1 MHLSTSKK
9 ILSSVVT
16 TTTVFWSMGLASL
29 APLAALA
36 AVNLNAGDLIR
47 GNATP
52 AVYYYGGDGKRY
64 VFPNEKTFSTWY
76 SDFSS
81 VKKISDAD
89 LQAISLASSNA
100 TYRPGTRLVKVTT
113 DPKVYAVD
121 KNGTLRWVKT
131 EAVAVALW
139 GASWASSVDD
149 LPDAFFANYHV
160 GSDIN
165 AAADFSVTAVQ
176 AASTTIAMD
185 KGLTGTVTVTG
196 ALSVSL
202 ASDSPA
208 AASVVNGAADV
219 ILTKVAFT
227 GTGTVTSLK
236 VTRTGL
242 SSDIRLL
249 NVKLFD
255 GTTQLGNSQT
265 LNSQHQATFNG
276 LNIVVSGSKT
286 LTIAGDIAAG
296 GAGEILKLGISSSAD
311 VVLSGGVSPSGTFPI
326 EGNGMTVVTVGIGSA
341 TLSQGPQHPTSDVQ
355 VDADA
360 ADYRFTQ
367 LRITAG
373 SNEDIT
379 VKQIVA
385 VRSGTA
391 ADGDV
396 KNVKLVND
404 TAGATLGTVASLA
417 NGRAV
422 FDSLNVVIKKG
433 AYVDLSILASVTGA
447 GSSRTLGFELHDGTS
462 YLIRV
467 VGATYGFGIT
477 PGPATPTA
485 GQFCATAGVG
495 TSGPVLPVGNGSCTT
510 QTIKLGTLD
519 VSRSAQS
526 PSAGNVP
533 IGGSNV
539 TFGAFDFRVTGEPV
553 RVSTMKLLLTVTPT
567 GVTTAATNELTNI
580 GIFDSTGALLA
591 GPKDGSGTAGA
602 AGTAVT
608 ETLSYTDTITLPV
621 GTTVLFVKGNLS
633 TSMSAS
639 DTVLITVQQ
648 PNTAGNFTV
657 RGDQSG
663 KSITPRTASAVAAT
677 TQTIQGPTLRA
688 FTAANPPIGSIV
700 AGIQGFTFATINLD
714 TSGSGEDLKVSEIKL
729 TDTVVLNS
737 AVGDLAQLEL
747 WGDSDNTD
755 TTDTIA
761 PIQTTN
767 STSVGLATN
776 TFTFSRPLKVSKTKG
791 TTLYMKANVL
801 ASALTTGTPSHKLA
815 VSAVTATGWTTGTT
829 VTVTPSGTGQAQTIV
844 GSGSLKVEMSGTPI
858 DQAQLVA
865 GQLGN
870 AFVQYKL
877 KAQNESID
885 IKTLPVSLAVAA
897 SESAVP
903 SGVPT
908 AAQIGSV
915 GNLTAY
921 TSDTP
926 DGTMTMVGNSG
937 VTFDPVLATA
947 TIDIQSNPLRLVKN
961 KEKYLTLKLDL
972 KPKEDLASGTIFV
985 LGLTNSL
992 AVTAWGNNANVG
1004 TGTAGNYSISANGA
1018 DSQSALAA
1026 TSINSTGAAGGLV
1039 DKSKNMPVYDGVLTV
1054 TKSATQPVRPS
1065 GDSPPDVFYFD
1076 LTATGDT
1083 ITVSDLEF
1091 VFNTTC
1097 TVTAT
1102 SNAVLQGRTGG
1113 ATTYATWAWSAAT
1126 PTSVFKLSTAQG
1138 QHFHVLGT
1146 VGVTQLGAGGF
1157 SSALTVAP
1165 GAGKQLKLAAGV
1177 SGCTNPNN
1185 LTVRIAGSTAGV
1197 SGTTSGITW
1206 KDTELATA
1214 VDSTL
1219 TKNLST
1225 TVGVSWDY

>member
-29 APLAALA
+29 APLAASA
-36 AVNLNAGDLIR
+36 AVSLNAGDLIR
-47 GNATP
+47 GSVTP

-89 LQAISLASSNA
+89 LQAIPLASSNV

-121 KNGTLRWVKT
+121 KNGALRWVKT

-139 GASWASSVDD
+139 GANWAQSVDD
-149 LPDAFFANYHV
+149 LPDAFFANYHM
-160 GSDIN
+160 GADIN
-165 AAADFSVTAVQ
+165 AAADFNVSAVA
-176 AASTTIAMD
+176 AASPTIAVD
-185 KGLTGTVTVTG
+185 KGLSGGTVVTG
-196 ALSVSL
+196 ALSVAL
-202 ASDSPA
+202 ASDTPA
-208 AASVVNGAADV
+208 AASVANGAADV
-219 ILTKVAFT
+219 VFTKVTFT
-227 GTGTVTSLK
+227 GTGTITNLK

-242 SSDIRLL
+242 SSDTRLSG
-249 NVKLFD
+249 VKLFD
-255 GTTQLGNSQT
+255 GTTQLGTSQT
-265 LNSQHQATFNG
+265 LNSAHQASFNG
-276 LNIVVSGSKT
+276 LNVAVSGSKT
-286 LTIAGDIAAG
+286 LTLAGDIVAAG
-296 GAGEILKLGISSSAD
+296 GAGEILKLGIAAASD
-311 VVLSGGVSPSGTFPI
+311 VVLSGGVSPSGTFPL
-326 EGNGMTVVTVGIGSA
+326 EGNGMTIVSVSIGSA
-341 TLSQGPQHPTSDVQ
+341 TLSNGPQNPSSDLN

-360 ADYRFTQ
+360 TDFRFLQ
-367 LRITAG
+367 VRVTAG
-373 SNEDIT
+373 SNEDVV

-391 ADGDV
+391 ADSDV
-396 KNVKLVND
+396 KNAKLVND
-404 TAGATLGTVASLA
+404 TSGTTLGTVASLS

-422 FDSLNVVIKKG
+422 FDNLNVLVKKG
-433 AYVDLSILASVTGA
+433 AYVDLSLLASATGA
-447 GSSRTLGFELHDGTS
+447 GSSRTIGFELHDGTT
-462 YLIRV
+462 YLVRV

-477 PGPATPTA
+477 PTRSN
-485 GQFCATAGVG
+485 FCATAGITG
-495 TSGPVLPVGNGSCTT
+495 GACQT

-533 IGGSNV
+533 LGGSNV
-539 TFGAFDFRVTGEPV
+539 LLGAFDFRVTGEPI
-553 RVSTMKLLLTVTPT
+553 RVSSMQMQLTVTPAAT
-567 GVTTAATNELTNI
+567 TTAATNEVTNI
-580 GIFDSTGALLA
+580 GIYDSTGALLA

-602 AGTAVT
+602 ASTAVT
-608 ETLSYTDTITLPV
+608 ETFTYTDTMTLPV
-621 GTTVLFVKGNLS
+621 GTTVLYVKANLS
-633 TSMSAS
+633 TSMSAN
-639 DTVLITVQQ
+639 DTLLVTVLAPQT
-648 PNTAGNFTV
+648 TMTV

-663 KSITPRTASAVAAT
+663 KALGNNVRTTSPVAAT
-677 TQTIQGPTLRA
+677 TQTIQGPSLRV
-688 FTAANPPIGSIV
+688 FTAANPPAGSV
-700 AGIQGFTFATINLD
+700 VRGIQGFTFATVNLD
-714 TSGSGEDLKVSEIKL
+714 TSGSGEDVKVSEIRL
-729 TDTVVLNS
+729 TDAGATPT
-737 AVGDLAQLEL
+737 DLIQLEL
-747 WGDSDNTD
+747 WGDADNTD
-755 TTDTIA
+755 TTDTIGV
-761 PIQTTN
+761 IQTSN
-767 STSVGLATN
+767 STAVGAATN
-776 TFTFSRPLKVSKTKG
+776 TFTFSTPLRVSKTKG
-791 TTLYMKANVL
+791 STLYMKANIL
-801 ASALTTGTPSHKLA
+801 STATAGTTHTLA
-815 VSAVTATGWTTGTT
+815 VSSVTANGWTTGST
-829 VTVTPSGTGQAQTIV
+829 VTVTPSGAGQLQTV
-844 GSGSLKVEMSGTPI
+844 QGGGSLKVEMSGTPI

-877 KAQNESID
+877 TAKTESID
-885 IKTLPVSLAVAA
+885 VKTIPVTLAVSA

-903 SGVPT
+903 SGAPS
-908 AAQIGSV
+908 AAQIASV

-921 TSDTP
+921 VSDTP
-926 DGTMTMVGNSG
+926 DGTMTMLGNSG
-937 VTFDPVLATA
+937 VSFDPVAGTA
-947 TIDIQSNPLRLVKN
+947 TVDIQSSPLRLVKD

-972 KPKEDLASGTIFV
+972 KPKEDLKSGTIFV
-985 LGLTNSL
+985 LGITNSL

-1004 TGTAGNYSISANGA
+1004 TGTAGNYSITANGV
-1018 DSQSALAA
+1018 DSQSQLAA

-1039 DKSKNMPVYDGVLTV
+1039 DKSHNMPVYDGILTV

-1065 GDSPPDVFYFD
+1065 GDTPPDVFYFD

-1097 TVTAT
+1097 TITAS
-1102 SNAVLQGRTGG
+1102 SNAVLQSRTGG
-1113 ATTYATWAWSAAT
+1113 NQTYATWNWSAAT

-1146 VGVTQLGAGGF
+1146 AGAGGQFGATGF

-1165 GAGKQLKLAAGV
+1165 GSSKQLKLAAGV

-1185 LTVRIAGSTAGV
+1185 LTVRIGGSTAGA
-1197 SGTTSGITW
+1197 SGTASGITW
-1206 KDTELATA
+1206 KDGELATA